1 MADLPLDHVAI
12 AVPSI
17 AEAAPLY
24 ERVTGARWSPVE
36 ELPGQGVRVAFVG
49 ALELIEPLGPDTTV
63 GRFLERSGPG
73 LHHVAYRVDDVESEL
88 GRLASEGVELVDRAP
103 RPGAGGHLVA
113 FLHPRSTGK
122 VLVELVEHAGD
133 GNVPTTR

>member
-1 MADLPLDHVAI
+1 MADLPLDHIAI

-17 AEAAPLY
+17 EEAAPLY
-24 ERVTGARWSPVE
+24 ERLTGARCSPAE

-49 ALELIEPLGPDTTV
+49 ALELVEPLGPDTTV
-63 GRFLERSGPG
+63 GRFLERRGPG
-73 LHHVAYRVDDVESEL
+73 LHHVAFGVDDLEAEL

-113 FLHPRSTGK
+113 FLHPRSTGT
-122 VLVELVEHAGD
+122 VLVELVEHVGGGEA
-133 GNVPTTR
+133 PTSR

>member
-24 ERVTGARWSPVE
+24 ERVTGARCSPVE
-36 ELPGQGVRVAFVG
+36 ELPAQGVRVAFVG
-49 ALELIEPLGPDTTV
+49 AVELLEPLGPDTTV
-63 GRFLERSGPG
+63 ARFLERSGPG
-73 LHHVAYRVDDVESEL
+73 LHHLAYRVHDLEAEL
-88 GRLASEGVELVDRAP
+88 ARLDAEGVELVDRAP
-103 RPGAGGHLVA
+103 RAGARGHRVA

-122 VLVELVEHAGD
+122 VLVELVEHAGAP
-133 GNVPTTR
+133 G